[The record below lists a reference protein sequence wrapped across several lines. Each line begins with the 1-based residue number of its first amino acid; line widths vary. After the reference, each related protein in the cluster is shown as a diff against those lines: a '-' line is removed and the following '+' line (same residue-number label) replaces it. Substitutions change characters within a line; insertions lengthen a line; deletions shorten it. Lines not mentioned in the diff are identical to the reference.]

1 MLAYA
6 VCYGEVGDGSA
17 LQADGV
23 CSYILTY
30 ADVCWRGQSATAKS
44 VTALRSRLKA
54 MVLKL
59 DADVQKTSEKIGSK
73 FSTLDADGDGL
84 ITADDIKVAIQTRL
98 NRTLEAGELEAIIKT
113 FDVNKDG
120 KIDLEEVRVC

>member
-1 MLAYA
+1 M
-6 VCYGEVGDGSA
+6 
-17 LQADGV
+17 
-23 CSYILTY
+23 
-30 ADVCWRGQSATAKS
+30 QSATAKS

-84 ITADDIKVAIQTRL
+84 ITADDIKVALQTRL

-120 KIDLEEVRVC
+120 KIDLEEVRVSHGCSWMLMDADVC